1 MSHTSLNP
9 KPLNSRP
16 PMYVDEDGH
25 VHVSDQI
32 NDDGDAGDPSDSQYD
47 GDVLED
53 GGGDEMMDGDG
64 DGDEEEDDEEEDEE
78 EDEIPIDGET
88 IPDPNLAVP
97 LRFRS
102 MNQLTLS
109 FNGEVY
115 VYPSVSPD
123 KVCKNHCFIC
133 LFGFVFVFFFFSDCY
148 VNFVVCLRFIW
159 WIRTGGSSC

>member
-1 MSHTSLNP
+1 MSHASLNP

-25 VHVSDQI
+25 IHVSDQI
-32 NDDGDAGDPSDSQYD
+32 DAGDTVDPSDSQYD

-53 GGGDEMMDGDG
+53 GPVDGEDEEMMDGDEE
-64 DGDEEEDDEEEDEE
+64 DEEEEEDYE
-78 EDEIPIDGET
+78 EDEIPIDGEP

-97 LRFRS
+97 LRYRS

-123 KVCKNHCFIC
+123 KVCKIREFIC
-133 LFGFVFVFFFFSDCY
+133 LIGFLWLLFELLFLFVCFFYLVD
-148 VNFVVCLRFIW
+148 
-159 WIRTGGSSC
+159 